1 MWKDVSIAWASVAR
15 GSYRGHQKATCGT
28 ARSRDLISPSM
39 DSGGTSMPTCACVC
53 ACACR
58 QVMSCHVIVISCYVM
73 LHQVILHHI
82 ISYHITSCYI
92 ISHHITSHHVIV
104 ISCHITSQCV
114 IAQYVSLGTKQHKM
128 MIENEGAYS
137 EHRNKEE
144 MIYRARRVEQE
155 GREGLG

>member
-1 MWKDVSIAWASVAR
+1 MWHRPLSRLNLPLDGFGRHFDAYMCMCMCMCMSS
-15 GSYRGHQKATCGT
+15 SY
-28 ARSRDLISPSM
+28 
-39 DSGGTSMPTCACVC
+39 
-53 ACACR
+53 
-58 QVMSCHVIVISCYVM
+58 VMSCHCHIM
-73 LHQVILHHI
+73 LCHVTSSYITSHHI
-82 ISYHITSCYI
+82 ISHHIMLHHIT
-92 ISHHITSHHVIV
+92 SHHITSHHVIV